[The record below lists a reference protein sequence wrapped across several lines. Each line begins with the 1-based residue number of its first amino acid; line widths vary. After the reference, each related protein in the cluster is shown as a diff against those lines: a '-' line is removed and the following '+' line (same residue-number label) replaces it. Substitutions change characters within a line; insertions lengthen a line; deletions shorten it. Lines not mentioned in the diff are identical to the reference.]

1 MRISFLRNSDGSA
14 ARKIAPFLNE
24 ASILLA
30 DDDPDDR
37 LLLEMAFADL
47 GYPFE
52 LRFVENG
59 LRLLEYL
66 HHRGEFAKSKP
77 SRPGLILLDLN
88 MPTVDGREAL
98 VVIKKCPDHKDIP
111 IVIWTTSKEKEDR
124 SFCLE
129 AGASAYVT
137 KPNSFLEMKAAI
149 GEVIN
154 THFQLPSEENHSNAL
169 SLAMR

>member
-1 MRISFLRNSDGSA
+1 MRISFLRDSDGSA
-14 ARKIAPFLNE
+14 ARKIAAVLNE
-24 ASILLA
+24 ASVLLA

-37 LLLEMAFADL
+37 LLLEMAFAEL

-59 LRLLEYL
+59 LRVLEYL
-66 HHRGEFAKSKP
+66 HHRGEFARSKP
-77 SRPGLILLDLN
+77 SRPVLILLDLN
-88 MPTVDGREAL
+88 MPAVDGREAL
-98 VVIKKCPDHKDIP
+98 MVIRQCPDHKDIP
-111 IVIWTTSKEKEDR
+111 VVIWTTSKEKEDK

-149 GEVIN
+149 REVIN
-154 THFQLPSEENHSNAL
+154 THFPLPSEENPSTAL
-169 SLAMR
+169 SLALP